1 MEEYLQKRVKYWKAK
16 YASDGDVKNLVRMRE
31 CMIILKEAKK
41 GDMDTGSFIGRSSST
56 GNDIRSDQFFSKGQR
71 WMNTI

>member
-16 YASDGDVKNLVRMRE
+16 YASDGNIKSLVRMRE

-56 GNDIRSDQFFSKGQR
+56 GNDIRSDQFFSKGQK

>member
-1 MEEYLQKRVKYWKAK
+1 MEEYLQKRVKYWKTK
-16 YASDGDVKNLVRMRE
+16 YASDGDIKSLVRMRE
-31 CMIILKEAKK
+31 CLIILKEAKK

>member
-1 MEEYLQKRVKYWKAK
+1 MEEYLQKRVKYWKTK
-16 YASDGDVKNLVRMRE
+16 YASDGDIKSLVRMRE

-41 GDMDTGSFIGRSSST
+41 SDMDTGSFIGRSSSI
-56 GNDIRSDQFFSKGQR
+56 GNDIRSDQFLSKGQR

>member
-16 YASDGDVKNLVRMRE
+16 YASDGNIKSLVRMRE

>member
-16 YASDGDVKNLVRMRE
+16 YASDGDIKSLVRMRE

-41 GDMDTGSFIGRSSST
+41 GDVDTGSFIGRSSST

>member
-1 MEEYLQKRVKYWKAK
+1 MEEYLQKRVKYWKTK
-16 YASDGDVKNLVRMRE
+16 YASDGDIKSLVRMRE

-41 GDMDTGSFIGRSSST
+41 SDVDTGSFIGRSSST
-56 GNDIRSDQFFSKGQR
+56 GNDIRGDQFFSKGQR

>member
-16 YASDGDVKNLVRMRE
+16 YASDGGIKNLVRMRE

-56 GNDIRSDQFFSKGQR
+56 GNDIRSDQFFSRGQR

>member
-41 GDMDTGSFIGRSSST
+41 GDMDTGTFIGRSSST

>member
-16 YASDGDVKNLVRMRE
+16 YASDGDIKSLVRMRE

-41 GDMDTGSFIGRSSST
+41 SDMDTGSFIGRSSST
-56 GNDIRSDQFFSKGQR
+56 GNDIRSDQFFSRGQR